1 MSDNKISIEIDDSN
15 KLFIS
20 QLKIIN
26 ADLVNKI
33 NELQNKYNNIKKS
46 TDEEKSKN
54 YDKYLSEIEVFQ
66 DNINNVIDDN
76 DKDTSEILKLM
87 EETKEELY
95 FLYHLSI
102 EMAEHLAPYQTSTL
116 QSLALK
122 AVPKKQR
129 RNIPEHY
136 RELIRNVRRELKTK
150 KQTRSPGRSR
160 SSSRS
165 RGGRKT
171 RKNHSKI

>member
-1 MSDNKISIEIDDSN
+1 MSNNEISIEIDDSH

-54 YDKYLSEIEVFQ
+54 YDKYLSEIEEFQ
-66 DNINNVIDDN
+66 DNINNVIDYH
-76 DKDTSEILKLM
+76 DKDTAEILKLM
-87 EETKEELY
+87 EETKEVLY
-95 FLYHLSI
+95 YLYHLSI
-102 EMAEHLAPYQTSTL
+102 EMAEYLAPYQTSSL
-116 QSLALK
+116 QRWALK
-122 AVPKKQR
+122 AIPKTQR
-129 RNIPEHY
+129 RDIPEHY
-136 RELIRNVRRELKTK
+136 RELIRNVRRELKTR
-150 KQTRSPGRSR
+150 TRSR
-160 SSSRS
+160 SRSRSRS

>member
-136 RELIRNVRRELKTK
+136 RELIRNVRSELKTK

-160 SSSRS
+160 SRSRS
-165 RGGRKT
+165 RGSRKT

>member
-1 MSDNKISIEIDDSN
+1 MSDNKISIEIDDSH

-26 ADLVNKI
+26 ANLVSKI

-129 RNIPEHY
+129 RNTPEHY
-136 RELIRNVRRELKTK
+136 RELIRNVRREIKNK
-150 KQTRSPGRSR
+150 TRSPGRSR
-160 SSSRS
+160 SRS

>member
-26 ADLVNKI
+26 ANLVSKI

-54 YDKYLSEIEVFQ
+54 YDKYLSEIEEFQ
-66 DNINNVIDDN
+66 DNINNVIDYY
-76 DKDTSEILKLM
+76 DKDSAEILKLM
-87 EETKEELY
+87 EETKEKLY

-122 AVPKKQR
+122 AVPKK
-129 RNIPEHY
+129 
-136 RELIRNVRRELKTK
+136 
-150 KQTRSPGRSR
+150 
-160 SSSRS
+160 
-165 RGGRKT
+165 
-171 RKNHSKI
+171 

>member
-160 SSSRS
+160 SRSRS